1 MCITTDGRHSTERSS
16 HFNKEKKKKRYTGKK
31 EEIKAFL
38 FANGTFIKVENSK
51 NLSKRSYN

>member
-1 MCITTDGRHSTERSS
+1 MVAIVQKGLATLIRR
-16 HFNKEKKKKRYTGKK
+16 KKKRYTGKK

>member
-1 MCITTDGRHSTERSS
+1 MVAIVQKGLATLIRR
-16 HFNKEKKKKRYTGKK
+16 KKKKRYTGKK